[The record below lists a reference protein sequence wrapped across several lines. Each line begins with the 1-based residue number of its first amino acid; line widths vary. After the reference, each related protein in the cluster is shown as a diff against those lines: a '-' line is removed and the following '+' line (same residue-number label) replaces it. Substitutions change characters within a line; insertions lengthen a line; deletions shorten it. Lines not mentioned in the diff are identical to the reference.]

1 MTALTVVFLVAIV
14 SQISTRR
21 WNLLTLSDHDCRVPS
36 QARTAFQFPLW
47 PFTQTRSRLP
57 FSRRSMVV
65 NGTQQCSR
73 HTQKALW
80 MKPRP
85 RSRQNLARHTTRA
98 TDRRQKALAC
108 SPGKVS
114 SIGFPTSRFTA
125 TSSTRSAST
134 MIGTLLALGLLD
146 SWQSLWPSSLSSS
159 APRRNFSAQRAS
171 PLYWLF
177 IFGFQDFRISVTSA
191 PSTPALFTQLR
202 RSAFCIL
209 HCSLTIP
216 TRHWRVGVQFATKV
230 HCG

>member
-1 MTALTVVFLVAIV
+1 
-14 SQISTRR
+14 
-21 WNLLTLSDHDCRVPS
+21 
-36 QARTAFQFPLW
+36 
-47 PFTQTRSRLP
+47 
-57 FSRRSMVV
+57 
-65 NGTQQCSR
+65 
-73 HTQKALW
+73 
-80 MKPRP
+80 
-85 RSRQNLARHTTRA
+85 
-98 TDRRQKALAC
+98 
-108 SPGKVS
+108 
-114 SIGFPTSRFTA
+114 
-125 TSSTRSAST
+125 

-230 HCG
+230 HCGVRYCTYLCQRPCTRTSSVHSCRKERQAWHIDPVEAARRAVSSSRSEQEEREAQL